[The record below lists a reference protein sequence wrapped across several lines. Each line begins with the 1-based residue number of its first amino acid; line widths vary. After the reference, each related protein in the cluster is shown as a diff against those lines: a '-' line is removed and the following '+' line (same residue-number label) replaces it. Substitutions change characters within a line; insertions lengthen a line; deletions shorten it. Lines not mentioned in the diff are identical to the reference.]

1 VIYLLEINQFI
12 LKQGMTKVCENE
24 LCAVYEMQENKGD
37 GIIICYQIFP
47 GISVMYNNFHTI
59 ENSKRIE
66 SENNCL
72 SIHHCR
78 EGRIEAETINGEY
91 LYLEP
96 GDVLIEKLD
105 SKYTICS
112 FPLSHFH
119 GITMNIS
126 LSESVEGR
134 LNELLDYFNIN
145 VMEIKKLFSS
155 ESIPIV
161 LHKEEIINHIFNELY
176 ILPNKMK
183 KEYLQIK
190 VIELFILLK
199 SIDLSQVNKT
209 QQYFYKSQ
217 VEKIKEIKKLI
228 TSNLDRHYTM
238 TELAKI
244 YDLSLSALKKC
255 FKGVYGEAIYSYV
268 SNYKMNV
275 AAHLLLKTDESVTTI
290 AGKLGYTN
298 VSKFSEVFKKNY
310 GESPKEYRKINTL
323 F

>member
-1 VIYLLEINQFI
+1 
-12 LKQGMTKVCENE
+12 
-24 LCAVYEMQENKGD
+24 
-37 GIIICYQIFP
+37 
-47 GISVMYNNFHTI
+47 
-59 ENSKRIE
+59 
-66 SENNCL
+66 
-72 SIHHCR
+72 
-78 EGRIEAETINGEY
+78 
-91 LYLEP
+91 
-96 GDVLIEKLD
+96 
-105 SKYTICS
+105 
-112 FPLSHFH
+112 
-119 GITMNIS
+119 
-126 LSESVEGR
+126 
-134 LNELLDYFNIN
+134 
-145 VMEIKKLFSS
+145 
-155 ESIPIV
+155 
-161 LHKEEIINHIFNELY
+161 
-176 ILPNKMK
+176 MK

-228 TSNLDRHYTM
+228 TSNLDRHYTI
-238 TELAKI
+238 TVLAKI
-244 YDLSLSALKKC
+244 YDLSLSALKKY

-310 GESPKEYRKINTL
+310 GKNPKEYRKINTP

>member
-1 VIYLLEINQFI
+1 MLEINQFI

-24 LCAVYEMQENKGD
+24 ICTVYEMQENKGD

-72 SIHHCR
+72 SIHHC
-78 EGRIEAETINGEY
+78 
-91 LYLEP
+91 
-96 GDVLIEKLD
+96 EKLD

-126 LSESVEGR
+126 LSESVEGK

-155 ESIPIV
+155 ESIPVV
-161 LHKEEIINHIFNELY
+161 LHKEEIINHIFNALY
-176 ILPNKMK
+176 MLPDKVK

-228 TSNLDRHYTM
+228 TNNLDRHYTM

-268 SNYKMNV
+268 SNYKMNI

-298 VSKFSEVFKKNY
+298 VSKFSAVFKKNY
-310 GESPKEYRKINTL
+310 GESPKEYRKINTPL
-323 F
+323 LKN